1 MKIGLIGGLSPYST
15 ILYYKE
21 IVELAKKRYGSYLEI
36 VINSVSLEKVQHYVR
51 NGDLEGLSQYLGE
64 AAQQLEE
71 AGAKIIGIA
80 ANTPHI
86 VAPRVSKYLRE
97 AELISIVDAV
107 AEKIRELGVS
117 KVGLLAT
124 RATINYRLY
133 HNALEPLGIK
143 VITPLTFE
151 QKVVDEVIDNLTKGL
166 IDTRAKLRLSP
177 IITGLVGR
185 GARAIVLGCTELPLV
200 FGGFRI
206 KLPVVDSVRV
216 HVEALLERAEEI
228 LRKS

>member
-1 MKIGLIGGLSPYST
+1 MKIGLVGGLSPYST

-21 IVELAKKRYGSYLEI
+21 LVELAKKRYGSYPEI
-36 VINSVSLEKVQHYVR
+36 VINSISLERVQHYVR
-51 NGDLEGLSQYLGE
+51 SGDLEGLSRYLGE
-64 AAQQLEE
+64 AAQQLEG
-71 AGAKIIGIA
+71 AGARVIGIA

-86 VAPRVSKYLRE
+86 VAPRVSEYLDE
-97 AELISIVDAV
+97 AELVSIVEAV
-107 AEKIRELGVS
+107 AEKIRGLGVD

-124 RATINYRLY
+124 KATINYRLY
-133 HNALEPLGIK
+133 HNALEPLGVK
-143 VITPLTFE
+143 VVTPLAHE
-151 QKVVDEVIDNLTKGL
+151 QKIIDEVINNLTRGL

-206 KLPVVDSVRV
+206 RVPVVDSVRA
-216 HVEALLERAEEI
+216 HVEALLERAEEAP
-228 LRKS
+228 